1 MSLSLKDIAAHG
13 HVRRWHTARV
23 RREQTLGEHVG
34 LVAMIALELH
44 RSLAPYASDRANASR
59 FLWSCASLM
68 EASLLHDAPEI
79 EFGDTPSP
87 AKSFFHSKL
96 GLLMDHATEEA
107 FWGAR
112 GLDGGPL
119 ATLRPG
125 LLEVLR
131 HADLLEA
138 WLFYRQEGLDP
149 QKMAA
154 IQADLDAAHERL
166 SPTLKA
172 ASLAMVNRYLAE
184 VA

>member
-34 LVAMIALELH
+34 LVAMIALELL
-44 RSLAPYASDRANASR
+44 RAASSVEG
-59 FLWSCASLM
+59 WSCASLI
-68 EASLLHDAPEI
+68 EAALFHDAPET

-87 AKSFFHSKL
+87 AKSFFLNKL
-96 GLLMDHATEEA
+96 GLPVDRATEEA

-112 GLDGGPL
+112 GQSGGPL
-119 ATLRPG
+119 SSLRPS
-125 LLEVLR
+125 LQDILR

-166 SPTLKA
+166 SPALKA
-172 ASLAMVNRYLAE
+172 ASLAMVNRYLRE